1 MLQVNN
7 LKVVTHKGR
16 VLVEDFD
23 FVLNDNDKIAL
34 IGEEGNGKSTI
45 LKIMA
50 GIDVSGYVSVSGSV
64 FCDGKIGYLSQ
75 MLEEKWMRS
84 TVLEYLFKDEPKE
97 TIAPERYHDYGQLRV
112 LFHRV
117 NTDESLLEQERV
129 MGTLSGGEKVKVQ
142 IVKLLYRGADVLLL
156 DEPTNDLDLKTLIW
170 LEEFIK
176 AQSCGIIFISH
187 DETLLENC
195 ATGILHLEQLKKK
208 TESRLT
214 FSGLGYG
221 QYASQRLHLVERTN
235 MIARKEKSEFRRQME
250 KYRRIYQK
258 VEHQQNAISR
268 QDPHGAAL
276 LKKKMHAVKALGR
289 NLEQKEKNLTQ
300 KYEPEE
306 AIDVFFEKIE
316 LNPSRTVIDL
326 NLDRLEV
333 DGKILSRDIE
343 LLVKGRDKLC
353 IIGDNGSGKTTLIR
367 IIRDILSISNLKVG
381 YMPQNYN
388 EVMDYQLTPVDF
400 LLKNVPY
407 EMKGQI
413 QSYLGAL
420 RFTTEEMSHK
430 IADLS
435 EGQKCKV
442 LLVKLIID
450 RCQVLILDEPTRN
463 LSPLSNPQVR
473 EILGGYDGGII
484 SVSHDRKYIEEVC
497 NRVVLLE
504 EEGLHVI
511 DE

>member
-7 LKVVTHKGR
+7 LRITTHKGR
-16 VLVEDFD
+16 VLLEDFD

-50 GIDVSGYVSVSGSV
+50 GEDVSDYVSVSGSV

-75 MLEEKWMRS
+75 MLEEKWFES
-84 TVLEYLFKDEPKE
+84 SVIEYLFRNGPGEPV
-97 TIAPERYHDYGQLRV
+97 APEKYHDYGQLRV
-112 LFHRV
+112 LFHQV
-117 NTDESLLEQERV
+117 NADEQLLEQERI
-129 MGTLSGGEKVKVQ
+129 MGSLSGGEKVKVQ
-142 IVKLLYRGADVLLL
+142 IVKLLYQGADVLLL

-176 AQSCGIIFISH
+176 SQSCGIIFVSH

-195 ATGILHLEQLKKK
+195 STGILHLEQLKKK

-214 FSGLGYG
+214 FSGLNYKD
-221 QYASQRLHLVERTN
+221 YCAQRYHFVERTN
-235 MIARKEKSEFRRQME
+235 MIARKEKSEFRKQME
-250 KYRRIYQK
+250 KYRQIYQK
-258 VEHQQNAISR
+258 VEYQQNAASR

-300 KYEPEE
+300 KFEPEE
-306 AIDVFFEKIE
+306 AIDIFFDRIE
-316 LNPSRTVIDL
+316 INPSRTVIDL
-326 NLDRLEV
+326 HLDALEV
-333 DGKILSRDIE
+333 DGKILSRNVD
-343 LLVKGRDKLC
+343 LLVKGSDKLC

-367 IIRDILSISNLKVG
+367 IIRDALKDSNLKVG
-381 YMPQNYN
+381 YMPQNYS
-388 EVMDYQLTPVDF
+388 EVMDYEKTPVDF
-400 LLKNVPY
+400 LLENVPY
-407 EMKGQI
+407 SKRAQI

-420 RFTTEEMSHK
+420 KFTTEEMTHK
-430 IADLS
+430 ISNLS
-435 EGQKCKV
+435 EGQKCKI

-450 RCQVLILDEPTRN
+450 KCEVLILDEPTRN
-463 LSPLSNPQVR
+463 LSPLSNPKIR
-473 EILGGYDGGII
+473 EILAEYGGCII

-497 NRVVLLE
+497 NKICQLE
-504 EEGLHVI
+504 KGGLRKI
-511 DE
+511 ES